1 MPYLIVIIL
10 ITLIAIVGYILYRH
24 LKKDAP
30 IHMIIGGG
38 ATSGLSSV
46 PSSDTPSGTSS
57 GTPSGTSPRF
67 PQTGILT
74 NALLRKVPLKDFV
87 WTEKTD
93 GLRTELFID
102 GKTIKNTSGTL
113 KHNVKETIFN
123 TEFLNK
129 KYYIFDSPKVDGK
142 DISDKHF
149 LERYDIIKKFVEND
163 NANGLLQV
171 KTYSPIGRPEEL
183 TEFTNNTVSPKTKNK
198 VDGVILQ
205 RTDVPYYTISSFKYK
220 RPVMNTVDFM
230 LKYVPETN
238 SFYLYLYGSFIKLLY
253 NLQRIP
259 KTNRYS
265 KKHTGVDLKSKT
277 YPKEFLIL
285 FSSPFFSNAH
295 LFKPNEHWHRK
306 GYKKDDITT
315 INALMTKIIKK
326 PTSYDD
332 KILEMSWSEG
342 GWVPYRERFDKEKPN
357 FYGIGES
364 NMELLF
370 SPVDFSGNRYFE
382 SGIESTALVNTYH
395 EVNKLIRKHM
405 FKQLLTTYKTKSI
418 LDIAGGRGADSNYY
432 IENGI
437 NAIFAIDADREAL
450 ITYKNRVSKIKK
462 KDLSFNAFGWKLD
475 ANNTPLIDEIM
486 SRYEYSGKFKV
497 AIMDYAIHYICD
509 ATEKLMELARTL
521 RKLVQPD
528 GAFMFTYFDG
538 DEMLSRA
545 VDGQIKLHSFTI
557 RIDESKDTVVMP
569 LPTIDRSGY
578 REEPIVTKEKLSHL
592 GFKVVEEY
600 SPVQLWRT
608 ELEKLDPSSDVLD
621 LSSFIKVVV
630 MRVN

>member
-1 MPYLIVIIL
+1 MPYHIVIIL
-10 ITLIAIVGYILYRH
+10 LILIAIVGYLLYRH
-24 LKKDAP
+24 LTKERP
-30 IHMIIGGG
+30 VHMIIGGG
-38 ATSGLSSV
+38 GTRETSEETSKETTQGV
-46 PSSDTPSGTSS
+46 PQRFPQ
-57 GTPSGTSPRF
+57 RF

-93 GLRTELFID
+93 GLRTELFIN
-102 GKTIKNTSGTL
+102 GTTIKGAQSSL
-113 KHNVKETIFN
+113 KHSVKETIFN
-123 TEFLNK
+123 SELLNK

-149 LERYDIIKKFVEND
+149 LERYEIIKKFVEND
-163 NANGLLQV
+163 NAGGTLQV
-171 KTYSPIGRPEEL
+171 KTYSPIDRPEEL
-183 TEFTNNTVSPKTKNK
+183 TGFINNTISPKTKNK

-230 LKYVPETN
+230 LKYVPEANT
-238 SFYLYLYGSFIKLLY
+238 FYLYLYGSFIKLLY

-306 GYKKDDITT
+306 GYKKEDITT
-315 INALMTKIIKK
+315 INELMTKIIKK
-326 PTSYDD
+326 PTAYDD

-370 SPVDFSGNRYFE
+370 SPVDFSGNRYFQ
-382 SGIESTALVNTYH
+382 SGIENTALVNTYH
-395 EVNKLIRKHM
+395 EVNKLIRKNM
-405 FKQLLTTYKTKSI
+405 IKQLLTTYKTKTI

-432 IENGI
+432 VENGV
-437 NAIFAIDADREAL
+437 NAIFAVDAEREAL
-450 ITYKNRVSKIKK
+450 ITYKNRVQKIKK

-475 ANNTPLIDEIM
+475 VNNTPLIDEIT
-486 SRYEYSGKFKV
+486 SRYEYASKFNV
-497 AIMDYAIHYICD
+497 AVMDYAIHYICD

-528 GAFMFTYFDG
+528 GVFMFTYFDG
-538 DEMLSRA
+538 DEMLSKA
-545 VDGQIKLHSFTI
+545 IDGQIKLHSFTI
-557 RIDESKDTVVMP
+557 SIDETKDTVIMP

-592 GFKVVEEY
+592 GFKILEEY
-600 SPVQLWRT
+600 SPVQMWRV
-608 ELEKLDPSSDVLD
+608 ELEKIDPTNDVLD
-621 LSSFIKVVV
+621 LSSFIKVVL
-630 MRVN
+630 MRVA